1 MSSAASL
8 ATTATPDSP
17 LTGGRPRV
25 PWRTRARRMSLPLSG
40 VVGVIVS
47 WGLAVE
53 LLKVP
58 AYVVPSPWSVLLAL
72 IANSRTLAEHAQ
84 YTATVIVVGF
94 LLAVLIAIPLA
105 LIIAFSETLSAIIY
119 PLLVSS
125 QAVPKVALAP
135 LILVWLGF
143 GPRTGILVTVL
154 ISFFPVVIDTV
165 LGLKSMPVELRYL
178 ALSMGAGRART
189 FFKIRVPYAL
199 PYVFSGLKIA
209 ITLAVVGAVV
219 GEFVGSNQGLGYF
232 LLVASSTVRTAEVFA
247 DIVVL
252 SLVAVVLFAI
262 IETIERFAVPWTR
275 RRKG

>member
-1 MSSAASL
+1 MS
-8 ATTATPDSP
+8 ATRTLQGPTPDSAP
-17 LTGGRPRV
+17 TRRRPRPSVGARVRRAMLPMTGVLSVLVMWAVAV
-25 PWRTRARRMSLPLSG
+25 PLFK
-40 VVGVIVS
+40 I
-47 WGLAVE
+47 
-53 LLKVP
+53 P
-58 AYVVPSPWSVLLAL
+58 AYMVPSPLAVLEAL
-72 IANSRTLAEHAQ
+72 VADWLILMGHAQ

-94 LLAVLIAIPLA
+94 LIAVAIAIPLA
-105 LIIAFSETLSAIIY
+105 LVIAFSPTLSAIVY
-119 PLLVSS
+119 PLLVST
-125 QAVPKVALAP
+125 QAIPKVALAP

-154 ISFFPVVIDTV
+154 ISFFPVVINTV

-178 ALSMGAGRART
+178 ALSMGAGRVRT

-247 DIVVL
+247 DILVL
-252 SLVAVVLFAI
+252 SVLAVILFGV
-262 IETIERFAVPWTR
+262 IETLERILVPWQR
-275 RRKG
+275 RRSG